1 MRNRKKKR
9 HNKLRKLLM
18 YGIPYS
24 VLVNYIKKR
33 GNSYKIDKLQDIN
46 FHLDYDYDSL
56 DESSQDQT
64 EK

>member
-1 MRNRKKKR
+1 
-9 HNKLRKLLM
+9 M